1 MKSVVRSFL
10 LVSMLLTAWLLAGC
24 AADLGHVPQITPGPT
39 ATGQAAALPPPT
51 ATATPQPTPPAQESP
66 TPVPLVERPEDFEQ
80 YADAIVTY
88 LNDSQG
94 DEDGL
99 RTMIEKWEALR
110 HVTDLLRVDVDD
122 DGRGELV
129 MVVVDPSPDYG
140 VNLRGDV
147 LVVDKDEQRYSLA
160 YSAAGESLLLD
171 PALIEIDDLNGEGH
185 TEIAFSSTS
194 CGAHTCFTTV
204 YIVASGTGQYQDLTS
219 GGIEMSYVEPSFVD
233 WDGDGVRELIM
244 YGGTI
249 GSVGAGPQRERTEVY
264 KWDGTAYVL
273 SETVYDYSNYLY
285 FKVLDANQALL
296 DANYEE
302 AVALYR
308 EAIDN
313 PNLDVWMEEGER
325 VELAAFSRYRLTLT
339 HLLLGEVAS
348 AEATRDEL
356 LGAQPDSIYAQ
367 VVNVF
372 WDAYERE
379 ADLKVACEQVGE
391 FAIER
396 PETVEVLVDYGYG
409 NPTFTPEEVC
419 PIELF

>member
-1 MKSVVRSFL
+1 MKSVARSFL
-10 LVSMLLTAWLLAGC
+10 LVSMLLTACLLAGC
-24 AADLGHVPQITPGPT
+24 AADQGQVLQNTPGPT
-39 ATGQAAALPPPT
+39 ATGRAAALPPPT
-51 ATATPQPTPPAQESP
+51 ATATPQPTAPAEESP
-66 TPVPLVERPEDFEQ
+66 TPVPLAEHPGDFEQ
-80 YADAIVTY
+80 YADTIVTY

-99 RTMIEKWEALR
+99 RAMLEKWQALR
-110 HVTDLLRVDVDD
+110 RVTDLLRVDVDD
-122 DGRGELV
+122 DSAGELV

-147 LVVDKDEQRYSLA
+147 LVVDKDEQLYSLA

-171 PALIEIDDLNGEGH
+171 PALIEIDDLNGDGH
-185 TEIAFSSTS
+185 TEMAFSSTS

-204 YIVASGTGQYQDLTS
+204 HIVASGTGQYQDLTG

-264 KWDGTAYVL
+264 KWNGTAYVP

-285 FKVLDANQALL
+285 YKVLDANQALL
-296 DANYEE
+296 NGNYEG

-313 PNLDVWMEEGER
+313 PELDVWMEEGER
-325 VELAAFSRYRLTLT
+325 DDLAAFSRYRLTLT
-339 HLLLGEVAS
+339 YLLLGEAAS
-348 AEATRDEL
+348 AQATRDEL
-356 LGAQPDSIYAQ
+356 LGAQPDNIYAQ
-367 VVNVF
+367 VLNVL
-372 WDAYERE
+372 WDAYKRD

-391 FAIER
+391 FAAAH

>member
-1 MKSVVRSFL
+1 
-10 LVSMLLTAWLLAGC
+10 ML
-24 AADLGHVPQITPGPT
+24 
-39 ATGQAAALPPPT
+39 
-51 ATATPQPTPPAQESP
+51 
-66 TPVPLVERPEDFEQ
+66 
-80 YADAIVTY
+80 
-88 LNDSQG
+88 
-94 DEDGL
+94 
-99 RTMIEKWEALR
+99 EKWEALR
-110 HVTDLLRVDVDD
+110 RVTDLLRVDVDD
-122 DGRGELV
+122 DGAGELV

-171 PALIEIDDLNGEGH
+171 PALIEIDDLNGDGH
-185 TEIAFSSTS
+185 TEMAFSSTS
-194 CGAHTCFTTV
+194 FGAHTCFTTV
-204 YIVASGTGQYQDLTS
+204 FIVASGTGQYQDLTG
-219 GGIEMSYVEPSFVD
+219 GGIEMSYVDPSFVD

-264 KWDGTAYVL
+264 RWDGTAYVL

>member
-1 MKSVVRSFL
+1 MSAARSFL

-24 AADLGHVPQITPGPT
+24 ASELGQVPQTTPGPT

-51 ATATPQPTPPAQESP
+51 ATATPQPTAPAEESP
-66 TPVPLVERPEDFEQ
+66 TPVPLAERPGDFEQ
-80 YADAIVTY
+80 YGGTILTY

-99 RTMIEKWEALR
+99 RAMLEKWEALR
-110 HVTDLLRVDVDD
+110 HVTDLLRVDVND
-122 DGRGELV
+122 DGAGELV

-140 VNLRGDV
+140 INLRGDV
-147 LVVDKDEQRYSLA
+147 LVVDKDEQRYSVA

-171 PALIEIDDLNGEGH
+171 PALIEIDDLNGDGH
-185 TEIAFSSTS
+185 TEMAFSSTS
-194 CGAHTCFTTV
+194 CGAHTCYTTV
-204 YIVASGTGQYQDLTS
+204 YIVASGTGTYQDLTG

-233 WDGDGVRELIM
+233 WDGDGVRELMM

-264 KWDGTAYVL
+264 RWDGTAYVL

-285 FKVLDANQALL
+285 FKVLDANQALM
-296 DANYEE
+296 DGNYEE

-325 VELAAFSRYRLTLT
+325 DELAAFSRYRLTLT
-339 HLLLGEVAS
+339 YLLLGEAAS
-348 AEATRDEL
+348 AQATRDEL
-356 LGAQPDSIYAQ
+356 LGAQPDNIYAL
-367 VVNVF
+367 VVSVLWNS
-372 WDAYERE
+372 YESD

-391 FAIER
+391 LAAAH
-396 PETVEVLVDYGYG
+396 PETVGVLADYGYG

-419 PIELF
+419 PIKLF

>member
-1 MKSVVRSFL
+1 
-10 LVSMLLTAWLLAGC
+10 
-24 AADLGHVPQITPGPT
+24 
-39 ATGQAAALPPPT
+39 
-51 ATATPQPTPPAQESP
+51 
-66 TPVPLVERPEDFEQ
+66 
-80 YADAIVTY
+80 
-88 LNDSQG
+88 
-94 DEDGL
+94 
-99 RTMIEKWEALR
+99 
-110 HVTDLLRVDVDD
+110 
-122 DGRGELV
+122 
-129 MVVVDPSPDYG
+129 
-140 VNLRGDV
+140 
-147 LVVDKDEQRYSLA
+147 
-160 YSAAGESLLLD
+160 
-171 PALIEIDDLNGEGH
+171 
-185 TEIAFSSTS
+185 
-194 CGAHTCFTTV
+194 
-204 YIVASGTGQYQDLTS
+204 
-219 GGIEMSYVEPSFVD
+219 MSYVEPSFAD

-296 DANYEE
+296 EGEYGG

-339 HLLLGEVAS
+339 YLLLGEAAS
-348 AEATRDEL
+348 AQATRDEL

-367 VVNVF
+367 VVSVF
-372 WDAYERE
+372 WDSYERD
-379 ADLKVACEQVGE
+379 ADLKMACEQVGE
-391 FAIER
+391 FAAAH
-396 PETVEVLVDYGYG
+396 PETVEVLADYGYG